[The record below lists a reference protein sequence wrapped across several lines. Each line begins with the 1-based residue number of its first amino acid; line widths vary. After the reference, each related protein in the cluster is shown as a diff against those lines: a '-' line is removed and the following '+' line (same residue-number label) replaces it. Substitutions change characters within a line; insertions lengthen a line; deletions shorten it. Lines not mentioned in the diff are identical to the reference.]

1 MSVVEHT
8 SVVTMDVQLFAED
21 GRLVQNV
28 KDHVFIQGIDD
39 VFPAM
44 ASHLSGKQVGED
56 VEGELS
62 AIEAFGEIQP
72 YDVVTYPKA
81 AFGDNFYRLY
91 IGMGL
96 PIRDEQ
102 GESLIL
108 YVQDLTYDSAVL
120 TINHPLAGQR
130 IGFKAAITALRAA
143 TIEELNQGYPTLPEH
158 MTSCSCC

>member
-8 SVVTMDVQLFAED
+8 SVVTMDLQLFAED

-62 AIEAFGEIQP
+62 AVEAFGEIQP
-72 YDVVTYPKA
+72 YEVVTYPKLLWVIISINCTSVWA
-81 AFGDNFYRLY
+81 YRLQT
-91 IGMGL
+91 
-96 PIRDEQ
+96 IRE
-102 GESLIL
+102 
-108 YVQDLTYDSAVL
+108 
-120 TINHPLAGQR
+120 PLSSYMYR
-130 IGFKAAITALRAA
+130 I
-143 TIEELNQGYPTLPEH
+143 
-158 MTSCSCC
+158 